1 VDVTS
6 YADLAV
12 RLVNTAEPARRD
24 DGLASV
30 DSYRAVVA
38 DRPHLGGRVTVSDLE
53 TLRLLREEL
62 RLIFTAAAE
71 HDDAQVVERLN
82 ALLTRHPIHQQITSH
97 DGQDWHIH
105 LVESGS
111 AADRLAAPAP
121 HLRRRRVRAGPH
133 RHLPGRGQA
142 LLLGP
147 VRTQGQRAR
156 LARGRAGQQSRSPVH
171 RRELTPGAAPAAVN
185 SPCAGRRGCRGSRVT
200 EMKPCDC
207 FSWSL
212 TIITMSPTYARA
224 NRP

>member
-1 VDVTS
+1 MDVTS

-62 RLIFTAAAE
+62 RLIFTAATE

-105 LVESGS
+105 LVDSGS
-111 AADRLAAPAP
+111 AADRLAAGAIAGLTGLVTESGIDRLRICDAAECERVLIATCPAADKHYCSDRCTP
-121 HLRRRRVRAGPH
+121 KANVRAL
-133 RHLPGRGQA
+133 RAAGRGSNQ
-142 LLLGP
+142 GP
-147 VRTQGQRAR
+147 PST
-156 LARGRAGQQSRSPVH
+156 
-171 RRELTPGAAPAAVN
+171 AA
-185 SPCAGRRGCRGSRVT
+185 S
-200 EMKPCDC
+200 
-207 FSWSL
+207 
-212 TIITMSPTYARA
+212 
-224 NRP
+224 